1 MYITKQSLLLLS
13 ITLYSQEYITVRVP
27 RCVFGSA
34 FVLVGLFLER
44 FPHQFGR
51 FRKQDFFSG
60 RFPRTPG
67 SWRQTAGKKTSE
79 CSCNFALINNRRKLV
94 AYCNQI
100 VHKNGPCFPLCKMLS
115 TRHEK
120 FKSPKYKILTV
131 AWCCLRCVS
140 KLRYILE
147 QLP

>member
-51 FRKQDFFSG
+51 FRKQDFFLG
-60 RFPRTPG
+60 DFPELQDYVR
-67 SWRQTAGKKTSE
+67 SFAKQQHDVVTATNCREK
-79 CSCNFALINNRRKLV
+79 NFRMFV
-94 AYCNQI
+94 
-100 VHKNGPCFPLCKMLS
+100 
-115 TRHEK
+115 
-120 FKSPKYKILTV
+120 
-131 AWCCLRCVS
+131 
-140 KLRYILE
+140 
-147 QLP
+147 